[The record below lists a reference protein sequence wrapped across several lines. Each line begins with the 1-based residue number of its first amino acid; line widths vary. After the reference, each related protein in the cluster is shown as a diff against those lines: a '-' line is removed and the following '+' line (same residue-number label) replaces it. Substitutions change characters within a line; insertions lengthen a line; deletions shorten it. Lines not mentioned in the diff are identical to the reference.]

1 MKSMALFSPR
11 QKIILILASALY
23 AISTDNPH
31 LMGGYFIFMVAL
43 FLTAGVGGRK
53 KQVWLAAIVL
63 TLWGT
68 IFSQSLFYAKM
79 PRTILFSLISK
90 DTLFIGAFTGGL
102 NFYKEGIEYGF
113 IQAMRFGITLTCG
126 LLVCFTTESK
136 DILRAA
142 IRLKVPYSLSFMVS
156 IGLRFIP
163 LIVAETKTVISAQR
177 MRGFSPMQSGLI
189 KPVKTART
197 VLLPILVNSI
207 RRSSMLSLSVESRH
221 FGRKQAFYLPREKK
235 ENIFI
240 NIALFCLGLLIITMG
255 IIKML
260 YFLYLSSFLYFPEL
274 RAIYS
279 LAEKYI

>member
-1 MKSMALFSPR
+1 MKLFSPR
-11 QKIILILASALY
+11 QKIAFILLSAFC
-23 AISTDNPH
+23 AISTDNPY
-31 LMGGYFIFMVAL
+31 LMGGYFIFMVVL
-43 FLTAGVGGRK
+43 FLTAGVEGRK
-53 KQVWLAAIVL
+53 KRIWLVAILL

-90 DTLFIGAFTGGL
+90 DIPFIGAFTGGL

-113 IQAMRFGITLTCG
+113 IQALRFGITLTCG

-142 IRLKVPYSLSFMVS
+142 IRLRVPYSLSFMVS

-177 MRGFSPMQSGLI
+177 MRGFSPLSSGII

-207 RRSSMLSLSVESRH
+207 RRSRMLSLSVESRH

-240 NIALFCLGLLIITMG
+240 NMALFCLGLLIITMG
-255 IIKML
+255 IIKVL
-260 YFLYLSSFLYFPEL
+260 YFLYLSGFFYLPEL
-274 RAIYS
+274 RVVYS

>member
-1 MKSMALFSPR
+1 MKLFSSR
-11 QKIILILASALY
+11 QKIMLILMSAFY
-23 AISTDNPH
+23 AISTDNPR
-31 LMGGYFIFMVAL
+31 LMGGYFIFMIVL
-43 FLTAGVGGRK
+43 FLSAGIKGRK
-53 KQVWLAAIVL
+53 KQIWLAAIIL

-90 DTLFIGAFTGGL
+90 DTPFVGAFTGGL

-163 LIVAETKTVISAQR
+163 LIVSETKTVISAQR
-177 MRGFSPMQSGLI
+177 MRGFFPMRSGLI
-189 KPVKTART
+189 KPIKTARI

-240 NIALFCLGLLIITMG
+240 NIALFCLGLVIISMG
-255 IIKML
+255 IIKAL
-260 YFLYLSSFLYFPEL
+260 YFLYLSNFFYLSQLRVFYF
-274 RAIYS
+274 